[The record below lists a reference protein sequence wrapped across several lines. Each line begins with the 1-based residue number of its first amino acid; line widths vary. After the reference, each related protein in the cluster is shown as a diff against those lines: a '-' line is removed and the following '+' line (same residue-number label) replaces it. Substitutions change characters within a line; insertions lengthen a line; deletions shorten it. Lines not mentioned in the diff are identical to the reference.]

1 MTLFDD
7 QIPLMKP
14 WLTEEE
20 WYSVKEVIL
29 SGWVSQGPK
38 VQEFENEVAKFIGA
52 KHAVAVNACTSAI
65 HLGLRIQ
72 GVNYG
77 DDVILAD
84 TTCMANVN
92 AIKMAGANPVFVDID
107 EYTYNIDPLLI
118 EAAITPKT
126 KAILNID
133 QIGLPNDLDA
143 ISAIASKHNLAVIDD
158 AATAMGSKYKNE
170 YLGSQG
176 PVTTFSF
183 HPRKMITTGEGGM
196 LLTDD
201 ENIAAKARILRAT
214 GASVS
219 DLDRHKAKG
228 VILQK
233 YYESGYNYRMTDIQ
247 AAIGIIQLK
256 KIGQMLEM
264 RAAQARYFTTALN
277 EIEELIPPFV
287 PDYATHAYS
296 SYLIKIRDE
305 STITPEYI
313 LQKMAEKNIS
323 CRFGIQPLHQEP
335 YFMEDGWKDEMFPV
349 SCKVAKK
356 SFFIPIFPG
365 LSEQHMQFIIETL
378 KQLIVDYNYSK
389 PVQS

>member
-1 MTLFDD
+1 
-7 QIPLMKP
+7 MKP

-20 WYSVKEVIL
+20 WYAVKEVIL

-38 VQEFENEVAKFIGA
+38 VQEFENEVAGFIGA
-52 KHAVAVNACTSAI
+52 RHAVAVNACTSAI

-72 GVNYG
+72 GVESG

-107 EYTYNIDPLLI
+107 EETYNIDPRLI
-118 EAAITPKT
+118 EAAITPRT

-143 ISAIASKHNLAVIDD
+143 IYAVAKKHNLSVVDD
-158 AATAMGSKYKNE
+158 AATAMGSKYKGN
-170 YLGSQG
+170 YLGSRGQ
-176 PVTTFSF
+176 VTTFSF

-201 ENIAAKARILRAT
+201 AQIAEKARCLRAT

-228 VILQK
+228 IILQK

-264 RAAQARYFTTALN
+264 RAEQARYFNAALAG
-277 EIEELIPPFV
+277 IDELAAPVV
-287 PDYATHAYS
+287 PEYATHAYS
-296 SYLIKIRDE
+296 SYMIKIRDNT
-305 STITPEYI
+305 SITPEYI
-313 LQKMAEKNIS
+313 INKMAEKNIS

-335 YFMEDGWKDEMFPV
+335 FFDNDNWRDEMFPV
-349 SCKVAKK
+349 SCRVAKK

-365 LSEQHMQFIIETL
+365 LSEDNLKFIVENL
-378 KQLIVDYNYSK
+378 KQLIADYKS
-389 PVQS
+389 

>member
-1 MTLFDD
+1 MSLFED

-20 WYSVKEVIL
+20 WFSVKDVIF

-38 VQEFENEVAKFIGA
+38 VQEFENAVADFIGA

-65 HLGLRIQ
+65 HLALRIQ
-72 GVNYG
+72 GVEYG

-107 EYTYNIDPLLI
+107 EDTYNIDPKLI
-118 EAAITPKT
+118 ESAITPKT

-133 QIGLPNDLDA
+133 QIGLPNDIDA
-143 ISAIASKHNLAVIDD
+143 INLVAQKHGLAVVDD
-158 AATAMGSKYKNE
+158 AATAMGSKYKGA

-176 PVTTFSF
+176 VVTTFSF

-196 LLTDD
+196 LLTNDPA
-201 ENIAAKARILRAT
+201 IAEKARILRAT

-228 VILQK
+228 IILQK
-233 YYESGYNYRMTDIQ
+233 YYESGYNYRLTDIQ
-247 AAIGIIQLK
+247 AAIGIVQLK
-256 KIGQMLEM
+256 KITQMLAM
-264 RAAQARYFTTALN
+264 RKEQAEFFNHALAG
-277 EIEELIPPFV
+277 IDELIAPYV

-296 SYLIKIRDE
+296 SYLIKIQDNADI
-305 STITPEYI
+305 SAAYI
-313 LQKMAEKNIS
+313 INKMAEKNIS

-335 YFMEDGWKDEMFPV
+335 FFANDGWLDEMFPV
-349 SCKVAKK
+349 SCKLSKR

-365 LSEQHMQFIIETL
+365 LSEDNL
-378 KQLIVDYNYSK
+378 KYIVAAVKELIHDFNTTRRG
-389 PVQS
+389 